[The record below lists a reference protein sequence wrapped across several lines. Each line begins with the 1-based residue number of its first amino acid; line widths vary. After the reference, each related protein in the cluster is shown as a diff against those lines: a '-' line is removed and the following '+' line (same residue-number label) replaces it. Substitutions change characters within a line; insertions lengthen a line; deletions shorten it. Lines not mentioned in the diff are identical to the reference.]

1 MRILEVKGIGEKT
14 EKLFQKLGV
23 CTTDDLIE
31 FYPRNYDM
39 YQAPIRVCEL
49 DNQSVAAFRC
59 VTAPG

>member
-39 YQAPIRVCEL
+39 YQAPIRVC
-49 DNQSVAAFRC
+49 
-59 VTAPG
+59 